1 MKHSDKKIKI
11 EQFGKIEKIVYM
23 GTPDFAAS
31 IFERLVDAGYNVPLV
46 VSQMD
51 KPRGRGNVMSPSPV
65 KAAAINKGIPVIT
78 PLSVK
83 SEESVGALF
92 EIAPDLIIV
101 AAYGQILPESI
112 LNLPKYGCINVHAS
126 LLPEYRGAAPINRAI
141 MDGKTEGGVTVMYM
155 EKGLD
160 TGDMLHV
167 KKMDIPDDMDAGEF
181 HDALAILG
189 SEALL
194 EFLSDFEKGN
204 AYREKQDD
212 SKATYAAKILKDE
225 LEIDFSKPCKDVRN
239 FIRGTAPFPGS
250 FFILNGK
257 RIKAMKAELGNATGE
272 VGKALKN
279 EKGIEIICGEG
290 SVVITSLKPEGKR
303 VMTGAEYLVGNKI

>member
-1 MKHSDKKIKI
+1 MADNKVKIN
-11 EQFGKIEKIVYM
+11 EFGKINKIVYM
-23 GTPDFAAS
+23 GTPDFAS
-31 IFERLVDAGYNVPLV
+31 VILEKLIAGGYEVSLV

-65 KAAAINKGIPVIT
+65 KAVALKENIPVIT
-78 PLSVK
+78 PASIK
-83 SEESVGALF
+83 CDEALTALK
-92 EIAPDLIIV
+92 EADADLFVV
-101 AAYGQILPESI
+101 AAYGQILPESV

-141 MDGKTEGGVTVMYM
+141 MNGEKEGGVTVMYM

-167 KKMDIPDDMDAGEF
+167 KKMDIPEDMNAGEY
-181 HDALAILG
+181 HDALCQLG

-194 EFLSDFEKGN
+194 EFLSDFESGK
-204 AYREKQDD
+204 AYREKQNDE
-212 SKATYAAKILKDE
+212 KATYAAKILKDE
-225 LEIDFSKPCKDVRN
+225 LEIDFSLPCDKVRN

-250 FFILNGK
+250 YFVLNGK
-257 RIKAMKAELGNATGE
+257 RIKVMSAELGNATGE
-272 VGKALKN
+272 AGKAMKH

-290 SVVITSLKPEGKR
+290 SVIITSLKPEGKR
-303 VMTGAEYLVGNKI
+303 IMTGLEYLVGNKL